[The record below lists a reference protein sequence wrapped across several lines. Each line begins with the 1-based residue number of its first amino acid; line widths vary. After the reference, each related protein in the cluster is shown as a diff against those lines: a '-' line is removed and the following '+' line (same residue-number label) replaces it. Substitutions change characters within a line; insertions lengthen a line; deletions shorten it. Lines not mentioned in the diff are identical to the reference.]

1 MTTTSLTATI
11 ATTMSSKQP
20 TLIVIV
26 GPTGSGKTSL
36 AVTLARHYSA
46 PIISTDSRQF
56 YRGLPIGTAQ
66 PTAEELS
73 LAEHHFIADREV
85 DDDFNS
91 GRYEQEALAR
101 LDELFKRHDVVIA
114 VGGSGL
120 YIQALCE
127 GMDNLPEANEELR
140 QSLKQRLESEG
151 IEPLF
156 EELRRL
162 DPAYAEVVD
171 RHNPARIMRAL
182 EVCITSGKPYSH
194 QRKGE
199 RQQRPFRIVKIGTD
213 LPRDVLYE
221 RINLRV
227 DMMISEG
234 LEAEARAMLP
244 KRELNSLQT
253 VGYREMFDY
262 FDGNSSLD
270 EAIELIKRNSR
281 RYAKRQM
288 TWFRRDTEIAW
299 FSPHDIEPIISH
311 IDTKILQN

>member
-1 MTTTSLTATI
+1 
-11 ATTMSSKQP
+11 MSSKQP

-73 LAEHHFIADREV
+73 LAEHHFIADRDV

-91 GRYEQEALAR
+91 GRYEQEALSR
-101 LDELFKRHDVVIA
+101 LDELFKHHDLVVA

-140 QSLKQRLESEG
+140 QSLKQRLEREG

-156 EELRRL
+156 EELCRL
-162 DPAYAEVVD
+162 DADYAEVVD

-182 EVCITSGKPYSH
+182 EVCITSGKPYSE

-199 RQQRPFRIVKIGTD
+199 KQQRPFRIVKIGTD

-227 DMMISEG
+227 DMMISQG
-234 LEAEARAMLP
+234 LEAEARAMLA

-262 FDGNSSLD
+262 FDGNCSLD

-281 RYAKRQM
+281 RYAKRQL
-288 TWFRRDTEIAW
+288 TWFRRDAEIAW

-311 IDTKILQN
+311 IDAKILQN

>member
-1 MTTTSLTATI
+1 MTATI

-101 LDELFKRHDVVIA
+101 LDELFKRHDVVVA

-262 FDGNSSLD
+262 FDGRCSLD

-288 TWFRRDTEIAW
+288 TWFRRDAEIAW

>member
-1 MTTTSLTATI
+1 
-11 ATTMSSKQP
+11 MSSKQP
-20 TLIVIV
+20 TLIVVV

-36 AVTLARHYSA
+36 AVALARHYSA

-73 LAEHHFIADREV
+73 LAEHHFIADRDV

-91 GRYEQEALAR
+91 GRYEHEALAR

-127 GMDNLPEANEELR
+127 GMDNLPEANDELR

-151 IEPLF
+151 VEPLF

-262 FDGNSSLD
+262 FDGRCSLD

-281 RYAKRQM
+281 RYAKRQL
-288 TWFRRDTEIAW
+288 TWFRHDAEVAW